1 MILLHLRPSVES
13 ITGERMESNCS
24 MIEKIPP
31 KGVSF
36 SDFIC
41 GSSGIWSDGHNLHYI
56 NSKHDEVQLRTVGNS
71 LILSCSILVE
81 S

>member
-1 MILLHLRPSVES
+1 MNNNGVKYVLILGNDGEEVLFSALRKRNPRVFN
-13 ITGERMESNCS
+13 G
-24 MIEKIPP
+24 K
-31 KGVSF
+31 
-36 SDFIC
+36 FI

-71 LILSCSILVE
+71 LILSCSVLVE